1 MSLGQEEEDEEEQEV
16 VAPRVV
22 VVPRLAVPLVEEVP
36 QEEVVPL
43 EEVVPRQVG
52 QEVMS
57 VPSLE
62 EASEILKGLQEVL
75 KEKQAACTRCGKT
88 MSKKSIV
95 RHERRCQQ
103 ARPPPSSAPPSS
115 SASPPSTPAPGSLK
129 RKASEVA
136 VGRRTRAR
144 GQ

>member
-1 MSLGQEEEDEEEQEV
+1 MRSVPLGERRGAGRPKGTGKKKIHCLTKSPPRRVMAANHDASSMSLGQEEQEV

-36 QEEVVPL
+36 QEEVVP
-43 EEVVPRQVG
+43 R
-52 QEVMS
+52 
-57 VPSLE
+57 
-62 EASEILKGLQEVL
+62 
-75 KEKQAACTRCGKT
+75 
-88 MSKKSIV
+88 
-95 RHERRCQQ
+95 RRCQQ

-115 SASPPSTPAPGSLK
+115 SAPPPSTPAPGSLK